1 MVSIKIYS
9 RPPIQGLEFEPLVLT
24 KIHWGSEFQI
34 WASNLK
40 PLWTEFENFFQP
52 WWWNPVPFR
61 VNLEHSEGLNFPISF
76 NHGEEITYLLELL

>member
-34 WASNLK
+34 WTPNLK
-40 PLWTEFENFFQP
+40 RLWTEFEIF
-52 WWWNPVPFR
+52 
-61 VNLEHSEGLNFPISF
+61 F
-76 NHGEEITYLLELL
+76 NHGDEIPYLLESI